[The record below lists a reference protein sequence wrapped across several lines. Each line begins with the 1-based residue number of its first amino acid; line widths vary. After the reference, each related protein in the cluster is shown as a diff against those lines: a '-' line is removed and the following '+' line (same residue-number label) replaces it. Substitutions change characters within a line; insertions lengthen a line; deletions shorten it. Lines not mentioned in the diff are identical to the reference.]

1 MALTMQS
8 FYRGIMAIEYQIHLP
23 TYLAKCINKE
33 KPQLH
38 CNGQC
43 ALMQKIRDREQKEEK
58 RNLVHYEFSA
68 LYLHK
73 DQILLPSYHV
83 VEMNVSN
90 PIPPFIP
97 LIISREGSSIFRPP
111 IV

>member
-8 FYRGIMAIEYQIHLP
+8 FYRGIMALDYQIHLP
-23 TYLAKCINKE
+23 AYLAKCINKE

-43 ALMQKIRDREQKEEK
+43 ALMQQIRDREQKDAK
-58 RNLVHYEFSA
+58 SKLANYEFSA

-73 DQILLPSYHV
+73 EQILLPSFV
-83 VEMNVSN
+83 PTESCESN
-90 PIPPFIP
+90 PVFQYIP
-97 LIISREGSSIFRPP
+97 LIIAQESDPIFRPP